1 MYAVID
7 VETTGGSPAVDRLTE
22 IAVLIFDGNKIVDEF
37 QTLVNP
43 NRPIDPW
50 VVKLTGI
57 TQAMVKNAPTF
68 EEIHQKIL
76 ALTDGNI
83 FTAHNVKFDFGMIRN
98 EFKRIGIDFACK
110 QLDTVSLCKRVMP
123 GMPSYS
129 LGRLCNSI
137 GINIENR
144 HRALGDAAATVK
156 LLELMLA
163 ADNAAKFL
171 DIELRDGLDVSALPP
186 QLQAAHIEV
195 LPEESGIFYLKDE
208 SGQVL
213 YIEGSKNIRKKV
225 IQHFAK
231 AADDI
236 PQKELLHA
244 VHSIDYELTGSE
256 LIAKLRVLKQQYKS
270 GTTFN
275 KPVRETA
282 PAFGLYIVPDD
293 DNVLHLKILPL
304 KNDPEGTA
312 LKFSSRASAARVYA
326 KITADNNL
334 YGHYAMLHRLKE
346 TNRDISKLRDTLN
359 QKINQAVK
367 RYLFRASNF
376 FIIGEGMHPDETS
389 VVWVE
394 NNQYKGFGFFFKEV
408 IQPTVENLKTIIK
421 PDNHSSEA
429 QKIIRQ
435 YLKKAKPQMITY

>member
-22 IAVLIFDGNKIVDEF
+22 IAILVFDGNKVIEEF
-37 QTLVNP
+37 QSLVNP
-43 NRPIDPW
+43 SRSIDPW

-57 TQAMVKNAPTF
+57 TQEMVQNAPTF
-68 EEIHQKIL
+68 EQIHHKIL
-76 ALTDGNI
+76 ELTKGNI

-110 QLDTVSLCKRVMP
+110 QLDTVSLSRRIMP
-123 GMPSYS
+123 GLTSYS
-129 LGRLCNSI
+129 LGKLCDSI

-163 ADNAAKFL
+163 ADNAEKFL
-171 DIELRDGLDVSALPP
+171 DIELRDGLDVNALPP
-186 QLQAAHIEV
+186 QLKAAHIEV
-195 LPEESGIFYLKDE
+195 LPEEPGIFYLKDE
-208 SGQVL
+208 SGSVL

-225 IQHFAK
+225 IQQFAK
-231 AADDI
+231 GADDVL
-236 PQKELLHA
+236 QKKMLDTI
-244 VHSIDYELTGSE
+244 HSIDYELTGSE
-256 LIAKLRVLKQQYKS
+256 LIAKLRVLKQQNKS
-270 GTTFN
+270 GSAYN
-275 KPVRETA
+275 KPIKENV
-282 PAFGLYIVPDD
+282 PAFGLYIVPDED
-293 DNVLHLKILPL
+293 EVLHLKILPL
-304 KNDPEGTA
+304 KTDPDGTA
-312 LKFSSRASAARVYA
+312 LKFTSRASAARVHA
-326 KITADNNL
+326 KITTDNNL
-334 YGHYAMLHRLKE
+334 YGHYAMLNRLKE
-346 TNRDISKLRDTLN
+346 TNQDISKLRDTLN

-376 FIIGEGMHPDETS
+376 FVIGEGMHPDETS

-408 IQPTVENLKTIIK
+408 MQPTIENLKEVIK
-421 PDNHSSEA
+421 PDVHSNEA

-435 YLKKAKPQMITY
+435 YLKKAKPHLITY

>member
-22 IAVLIFDGNKIVDEF
+22 IAILVFDGNKVVDQY

-57 TQAMVKNAPTF
+57 TQAMVQNAPTF
-68 EEIHQKIL
+68 EQIHHKIL
-76 ALTDGNI
+76 ELTQGNI

-98 EFKRIGIDFACK
+98 EFKRMGIDFACK
-110 QLDTVSLCKRVMP
+110 QLDTVSLCRRVMP
-123 GMPSYS
+123 GSTSYS
-129 LGRLCNSI
+129 LGRLCDTI

-163 ADNAAKFL
+163 ADNAEKFL
-171 DIELRDGLDVSALPP
+171 DIELRDGLDISALPP

-195 LPEESGIFYLKDE
+195 LPEEPGIFYLKDE
-208 SGQVL
+208 TGNVL
-213 YIEGSKNIRKKV
+213 YMEGSKSIRKKV
-225 IQHFAK
+225 IQQFAK
-231 AADDI
+231 GADDI
-236 PQKELLHA
+236 PQKELLNA

-270 GTTFN
+270 GTVFN
-275 KPVRETA
+275 KPIKETI
-282 PAFGLYIVPDD
+282 PSVGLYIVPDED
-293 DNVLHLKILPL
+293 EVLHLKILPL
-304 KNDPEGTA
+304 KTDPEGTA
-312 LKFSSRASAARVYA
+312 LKFSSRASAARVLA
-326 KITADNNL
+326 KITTDNNL
-334 YGHYAMLHRLKE
+334 YGHYAMLNRLKE
-346 TNRDISKLRDTLN
+346 TNQDISKLRETLN

-367 RYLFRASNF
+367 RYLFRANNF

-408 IQPTVENLKTIIK
+408 MQPTVENLKEIIK